1 MFWGVMDKEEI
12 VKLYIYGQITD
23 KEHKQSVLIIACE
36 LKSKENYNKI
46 KDKIDS
52 HIENDYLGE

>member
-1 MFWGVMDKEEI
+1 MEKEEI